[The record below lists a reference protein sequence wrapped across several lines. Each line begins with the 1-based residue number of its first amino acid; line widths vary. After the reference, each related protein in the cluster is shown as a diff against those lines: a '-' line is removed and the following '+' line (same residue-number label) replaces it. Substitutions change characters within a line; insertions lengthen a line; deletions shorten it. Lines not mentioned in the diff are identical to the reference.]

1 MAIVELKRYR
11 ALTERLLRREADVSR
26 TFRTT
31 WLALA
36 LILALALPL
45 LWFSLIAAPTI
56 RVEVGMPGDETY
68 LSGFNEPEKNST
80 ETFRWTGGAA
90 ELRLPNLS
98 SRYQELRIHAHGWRP
113 AGVKSPVVQI
123 DLAGR
128 PWTGYPNP
136 ARSADLPRAA
146 AARCRQPNDR
156 CRLCDAGLLHAERR
170 PRAGLRAGLAGA
182 ARAGSFGRPEP
193 SGSSAVRRCCWGWR
207 CCCWGYWRCPGAG
220 RWQPQH
226 YWRPR

>member
-1 MAIVELKRYR
+1 MKASSHLVILSSCQADMAIVELKRYR

-45 LWFSLIAAPTI
+45 LWFSLIAAPKI

-98 SRYQELRIHAHGWRP
+98 SRYQELRLHAHGWRP
-113 AGVKSPVVQI
+113 AGVESPLVQI
-123 DLAGR
+123 KVGGQ
-128 PWTGYPNP
+128 PWTSVQTVRELRTYHIL
-136 ARSADLPRAA
+136 LPRDSTSPLTDIGFVTPVYSS
-146 AARCRQPNDR
+146 PNDNR
-156 CRLCDAGLLHAERR
+156 
-170 PRAGLRAGLAGA
+170 
-182 ARAGSFGRPEP
+182 
-193 SGSSAVRRCCWGWR
+193 
-207 CCCWGYWRCPGAG
+207 
-220 RWQPQH
+220 
-226 YWRPR
+226 